1 MNCLQGGQ
9 WLGVKTSG
17 SWAQVLDE
25 VGLFV
30 ARCVDG
36 RGLGRGLAAATEGE
50 LATAEEGTEDTH
62 GEL

>member
-1 MNCLQGGQ
+1 M
-9 WLGVKTSG
+9 SG

-25 VGLFV
+25 VGFFV

-36 RGLGRGLAAATEGE
+36 RGLSRGLAAAAESE
-50 LATAEEGTEDTH
+50 LATAEEGAQDTH

>member
-1 MNCLQGGQ
+1 M
-9 WLGVKTSG
+9 SG

-36 RGLGRGLAAATEGE
+36 RGLGRGLAAATESE
-50 LATAEEGTEDTH
+50 LATAEEGTQDTH